1 MAASKQMKKQI
12 MITKENFLNKERVL
26 ELASTG
32 LTLGQ
37 VVAQVFIDN
46 NYPIYNQELLHEVGT
61 WVNETVEEYAEC
73 GKEQRD
79 ILQRIEDY
87 NQTENPIIKETVRK
101 NLQNELDD
109 MMFEWAKYIEKRV
122 QPTYFSNFDLY
133 SKLRQG
139 TVKISDIY
147 RSIYVDRSCYNTLDF
162 HIDKDNVLMVD
173 FYWIKEYYHQQQP
186 EECDLQMRDLEDR
199 DDV

>member
-1 MAASKQMKKQI
+1 
-12 MITKENFLNKERVL
+12 MITKDNFINKERVL

-46 NYPIYNQELLHEVGT
+46 NCPIYNQELLHEVGT
-61 WVNETVEEYAEC
+61 WVNETVEEYAGCE
-73 GKEQRD
+73 KEQKD

-87 NQTENPIIKETVRK
+87 NQTVNPIIKETVRK

-109 MMFEWAKYIEKRV
+109 MMLEWANFIEKHN

-133 SKLRQG
+133 SKLRTG
-139 TVKISDIY
+139 ELKISDIY
-147 RSIYVDRSCYNTLDF
+147 ICISVDRSCYNTLDF
-162 HIDKDNVLMVD
+162 NIGGTVLMID
-173 FYWIKEYYHQQQP
+173 FDWITEYYNQQP
-186 EECDLQMRDLEDR
+186 EGLDLQMRDLEDR
-199 DDV
+199 DDN

>member
-1 MAASKQMKKQI
+1 
-12 MITKENFLNKERVL
+12 MIKDNFLKKERVL

-37 VVAQVFIDN
+37 IVAQVFIDN
-46 NYPIYNQELLHEVGT
+46 NCPIYNQELLHEVGT
-61 WVNETVEEYAEC
+61 WVNETVEEYAGC

-109 MMFEWAKYIEKRV
+109 MMFEWANVIEKHN

-133 SKLRQG
+133 SKLRKG
-139 TVKISDIY
+139 EVKISDIY
-147 RSIYVDRSCYNTLDF
+147 RSVSVERSFDMLDF
-162 HIDKDNVLMVD
+162 HIDEDTVLMID

-186 EECDLQMRDLEDR
+186 EECDLQMRDLEER

>member
-1 MAASKQMKKQI
+1 

-37 VVAQVFIDN
+37 VVSQVFIDN
-46 NYPIYNQELLHEVGT
+46 NCPIYNQELLHEVGT
-61 WVNETVEEYAEC
+61 WVNETVEEYAGC

-87 NQTENPIIKETVRK
+87 NQTTNPIIKETVRK

-109 MMFEWAKYIEKRV
+109 MMLEWANFIEKHN

-139 TVKISDIY
+139 TVKISDIC
-147 RSIYVDRSCYNTLDF
+147 RRIYVDRRCYNTLDF
-162 HIDKDNVLMVD
+162 HTEGGNVLMID
-173 FYWIKEYYHQQQP
+173 FEWIAEYYHQQQP
-186 EECDLQMRDLEDR
+186 KECDLQMRNLEDR

>member
-1 MAASKQMKKQI
+1 
-12 MITKENFLNKERVL
+12 MIIITPENFLNKERVL

-37 VVAQVFIDN
+37 IVAQVFIDN
-46 NYPIYNQELLHEVGT
+46 NCPMYNQHWLHEVGG
-61 WVNETVEEYAEC
+61 WVNEIVEEYAGY

-87 NQTENPIIKETVRK
+87 NRTVNPIIKETVRK

-109 MMFEWAKYIEKRV
+109 MMLEWANYIEKHN

-133 SKLRQG
+133 SKLRTG
-139 TVKISDIY
+139 EVKISDICRRISVE
-147 RSIYVDRSCYNTLDF
+147 RSFDMLDF
-162 HIDKDNVLMVD
+162 HIDEDNVFMVD

-186 EECDLQMRDLEDR
+186 EECDLQMRDLEDSY
-199 DDV
+199 DI

>member
-1 MAASKQMKKQI
+1 MAASKQMKKH
-12 MITKENFLNKERVL
+12 MITKEEFLNKERVL

-37 VVAQVFIDN
+37 IVAQLFIDN
-46 NYPIYNQELLHEVGT
+46 KCPIYNHLLHEVGV
-61 WVNETVEEYAEC
+61 WVNEIIEEYAEC

-87 NQTENPIIKETVRK
+87 NQIVNPIIKETVRK

-109 MMFEWAKYIEKRV
+109 MMLEWANYIEKRV

-147 RSIYVDRSCYNTLDF
+147 RSIYVDRSCYDTLDF
-162 HIDKDNVLMVD
+162 HIDEDNVLMID
-173 FYWIKEYYHQQQP
+173 FDWIKDYYNQQQS
-186 EECDLQMRDLEDR
+186 EVLDLQMRDKEER
-199 DDV
+199 NDV

>member
-1 MAASKQMKKQI
+1 MEKI
-12 MITKENFLNKERVL
+12 FENMITKDNFLNKERVL

-46 NYPIYNQELLHEVGT
+46 NCPMFNQYWLQEVGE
-61 WVNETVEEYAEC
+61 WVNEIVEEYAEC
-73 GKEQRD
+73 GKEQRY

-87 NQTENPIIKETVRK
+87 NQTVNPIIKETVRK

-109 MMFEWAKYIEKRV
+109 MMFEWANYIEKHK

-133 SKLRQG
+133 SKLRKG
-139 TVKISDIY
+139 DVKISDIC
-147 RSIYVDRSCYNTLDF
+147 RRISVDRSCYDTLDF
-162 HIDKDNVLMVD
+162 SIGGYLLMID
-173 FYWIKEYYHQQQP
+173 FEWIAEYYNQQP
-186 EECDLQMRDLEDR
+186 KETDLQIRDLEDR
-199 DDV
+199 DDI

>member
-1 MAASKQMKKQI
+1 

-46 NYPIYNQELLHEVGT
+46 NCPIYNQELLHEVGG
-61 WVNETVEEYAEC
+61 WVNDVVEEYAEC

-87 NQTENPIIKETVRK
+87 NQTVNPIIKETVRK

-109 MMFEWAKYIEKRV
+109 MMLEWANFIEKHN

-133 SKLRQG
+133 IKLRKRE
-139 TVKISDIY
+139 VKISDIC
-147 RSIYVDRSCYNTLDF
+147 RRISVDRSCYDTLDF
-162 HIDKDNVLMVD
+162 NIGGTLLMIDFN
-173 FYWIKEYYHQQQP
+173 WIAEYYNQQT
-186 EECDLQMRDLEDR
+186 EGLDLQMRDMEDR
-199 DDV
+199 NDI

>member
-1 MAASKQMKKQI
+1 
-12 MITKENFLNKERVL
+12 MITKENFINKERVL

-46 NYPIYNQELLHEVGT
+46 NCPIYNQELLHEVGT
-61 WVNETVEEYAEC
+61 WVNETVEEYVGC

-87 NQTENPIIKETVRK
+87 NQTENPFIKETVLK

-109 MMFEWAKYIEKRV
+109 MMFEWVNFIEKHN

-139 TVKISDIY
+139 TVKISDIC
-147 RSIYVDRSCYNTLDF
+147 RRISVERNFNMLDF
-162 HIDKDNVLMVD
+162 HIDDDNVLMVD

-199 DDV
+199 DDI

>member
-1 MAASKQMKKQI
+1 
-12 MITKENFLNKERVL
+12 MIIITQANFLNKERVL

-37 VVAQVFIDN
+37 IVAQLFIDN
-46 NYPIYNQELLHEVGT
+46 NCPIYNQELLHEVGV
-61 WVNETVEEYAEC
+61 WVNEMVEEYAGC

-87 NQTENPIIKETVRK
+87 NQTENLIIKETVRK

-109 MMFEWAKYIEKRV
+109 MMLEWANFIARHK

-133 SKLRQG
+133 GKLRKG
-139 TVKISDIY
+139 LLKISDIY
-147 RSIYVDRSCYNTLDF
+147 KSISVDRSYFNTLDF
-162 HIDKDNVLMVD
+162 HTEGGNVLMID
-173 FYWIKEYYHQQQP
+173 FEWIAEYYNKQQP
-186 EECDLQMRDLEDR
+186 EEWDLQMRDLEDR